1 MSKMR
6 RFVACFAICAS
17 AMVPGL
23 AQAQDQDQDV
33 VIQGVP
39 RDVAWKFVRY
49 DDLNLTSPAG
59 ISRLYGRIHRAAELL
74 CVDNRVR
81 DLGREMEGDRCKA
94 IALDN
99 ARFGVDRAI
108 ALQQA
113 RYSEYSSG
121 AYAER

>member
-6 RFVACFAICAS
+6 RFVACFAIGAS

-23 AQAQDQDQDV
+23 AQAQDQDQDQDV

-39 RDVAWKFVRY
+39 RDVPWKVVRY

-59 ISRLYGRIHRAAELL
+59 VSRLYGRIHRAADSL
-74 CVDNRVR
+74 CVDRRVR
-81 DLGREMEGDRCKA
+81 DIGRAMEGDRCKA

-99 ARFGVDRAI
+99 ARFGVDRAV

-113 RYSEYSSG
+113 RYAESG
-121 AYAER
+121 Y